1 MMKKALTSIF
11 AVILLVSG
19 MQITLDRHYCGGSL
33 ADIRISF
40 TGKMASCGMEQ
51 SEPDRPD
58 YPIIDNKCCEDQLFF
73 YKISSNYYP
82 EYFKLAQLTSEREI
96 IPIHTNN
103 FITDNSYNQNLVQW
117 IFPPGYNLWSSLTQ
131 SEICVFRI

>member
-1 MMKKALTSIF
+1 MKKALTSIF
-11 AVILLVSG
+11 AVILLASG
-19 MQITLDRHYCGGSL
+19 MQATLDRHYCGGSL

-58 YPIIDNKCCEDQLFF
+58 YPIIDKKCCEDQLFF

-82 EYFKLAQLTSEREI
+82 EYFKLTQLTSERDN
-96 IPIHTNN
+96 IPTQAYN
-103 FITDNSYNQNLVQW
+103 FVTDISYYQNLVKW
-117 IFPPGYNLWSSLTQ
+117 VLPPGDILRSGLTQ